1 MAQASALA
9 IGSACAFWYGSAPVV
24 QLPLR
29 PLYRVCTSYGC
40 GDLAEA
46 TTSSVVAELARRGGE
61 DLHGDTVVGI
71 SELVSA
77 IAAMAEGT
85 ASPHFFLSS
94 LDPGVGKTTTLI
106 HFVQHL
112 LRSEQHRDVSVL
124 LCFSQREEIK
134 KLVEEMG
141 LAETDFAVFTRGEE
155 YTGLSWTKPND
166 ARVLFTTQEMIRRH
180 CRGGSF
186 RDAKAF
192 HYNGAVRAV
201 RIWDEEMLPGSVVS
215 LSTDQLA
222 SLREP
227 LRQTH
232 PALAE
237 RVVGLERE
245 LEASGGKG
253 SFTWPDVEEATGI
266 SQLAAQRG
274 LAKRHVDH
282 LESLYALSGRRVLL
296 RKPNNAREVI
306 TALDNRDAI
315 PDDLAPAVILD
326 ASGRVRAAYE
336 QWEKATGKLKR
347 LPSVAKSYRNLTVHV
362 MDKGAGKTAWSLNGG
377 ALAGEVARL
386 INSKPDEEWLVIY
399 HGSVNGGGIPDQ
411 IKGLVSTNPD
421 RVHFLNWGK
430 HKGTNEFRHISNVIL
445 AGLNNHPETDY
456 EMKARHLSGVPNS
469 QQVSKTLVQEI
480 EAGELKHHILQALC
494 RSSVRQ
500 GKGHDCGPCSAY
512 IIAPKR
518 SGVRGFLPEVFPGC
532 TISTWEPAKRKLT
545 GQVADAVAKVKA
557 FFADNPD
564 GVFLYSDLREALG
577 ISDTSNFNKRVRRH
591 ESYKL
596 ELDRLGIEEV
606 STGNHRHRNA
616 LARKPQPF
624 SPVEGASFIADV

>member
-77 IAAMAEGT
+77 IAAMTEGT

-274 LAKRHVDH
+274 LDKRRVEH
-282 LESLYALSGRRVLL
+282 LDSLYALSGRRVLL

-347 LPSVAKSYRNLTVHV
+347 LPSVTKSYRNLTVHV
-362 MDKGAGKTAWSLNGG
+362 MDKGAGKTAWTLNGG
-377 ALAGEVARL
+377 ALAGEVARM
-386 INSKPDEEWLVIY
+386 IDSKPEEEWLVIY
-399 HGSVNGGGIPDQ
+399 HKGVNGGGIPDQ
-411 IKGLVSTNPD
+411 IRGLLSSNPD

-430 HKGTNEFRHISNVIL
+430 HKGTNEFRHIQNVIL
-445 AGLNNHPETDY
+445 AGLHNHPDTDY
-456 EMKARHLSGVPNS
+456 EMKARYFNGVPNG

-480 EAGELKHHILQALC
+480 EAGEQKHHILQALC

-500 GKGHDCGPCSAY
+500 GNGHDCGPCNAY

-532 TISTWEPAKRKLT
+532 TIGTWEPAKRKLT
-545 GQVADAVAKVKA
+545 GWVADAVAKVKT
-557 FFADNPD
+557 FFVENPD
-564 GVFLYSDLREALG
+564 GVFLYSDLRDAIG

-606 STGNHRHRNA
+606 STSNHRHRNA
-616 LARKPQPF
+616 LARKPQLF
-624 SPVEGASFIADV
+624 GPVEGASFIADV

>member
-9 IGSACAFWYGSAPVV
+9 IGSACAFGYGFAPVV

-29 PLYRVCTSYGC
+29 PLYSDCTSYGC
-40 GDLAEA
+40 GNLAEA
-46 TTSSVVAELARRGGE
+46 TTSSVLAELVQRGGE
-61 DLHGDTVVGI
+61 DLHDDTVVGI
-71 SELVSA
+71 RELVSA
-77 IAAMAEGT
+77 KAAMAEGT

-112 LRSEQHRDVSVL
+112 LRSEQHEDASVL

-134 KLVEEMG
+134 KLVEEIG
-141 LAETDFAVFTRGEE
+141 FAEADFAILTSDEE
-155 YTGLSWTKPND
+155 INALSSTKPND
-166 ARVLFTTQEMIRRH
+166 ARVLFTTQEMIRRR
-180 CRGGSF
+180 CRGGAF

-192 HYNGAVRAV
+192 HHHGAVRAV

-227 LRQTH
+227 LRQAH

-237 RVVGLERE
+237 LVVCLERE
-245 LEASGGKG
+245 LEATGGKG
-253 SFTWPDVEEATGI
+253 NLLWPDVEEATGI

-274 LAKRHVDH
+274 LDKSHVDH
-282 LESLYALSGRRVLL
+282 LDSLYALSGRRVLL
-296 RKPNNAREVI
+296 RKPNNARQVI

-336 QWEKATGKLKR
+336 QWEKATGRLKR

-362 MDKGAGKTAWSLNGG
+362 MDKGAGKTAWMLNGG
-377 ALAGEVARL
+377 ALASEVARK
-386 INSKPDEEWLVIY
+386 IDSKPEEEWLVIY
-399 HGSVNGGGIPDQ
+399 HGKVNGGAIPDQ
-411 IKGLVSTNPD
+411 IRGLLSTSPD

-430 HKGTNEFRHISNVIL
+430 HKGTNEFRRIQNVIL

-456 EMKARHLSGVPNS
+456 EMKARYFNS
-469 QQVSKTLVQEI
+469 VLNHQQVSKDLVQEI

-500 GKGHDCGPCSAY
+500 GNGHDCGPCNAY

-518 SGVRGFLPEVFPGC
+518 SGVRGFLPEVFPSC
-532 TISTWEPAKRKLT
+532 TITTWEPAKRKLS
-545 GQVADAVAKVKA
+545 GWVADAVAEVKA
-557 FFADNPD
+557 FFADSPD
-564 GVFLYSDLREALG
+564 GVFLYSELRDALG

-606 STGNHRHRNA
+606 STGNHRHRDA

-624 SPVEGASFIADV
+624 GSVEVASYVADV

>member
-9 IGSACAFWYGSAPVV
+9 IGSACAFGYGSAPVV

-61 DLHGDTVVGI
+61 DLHDDTVVGI

-77 IAAMAEGT
+77 MSAMAEGA

-112 LRSEQHRDVSVL
+112 LRSEQHRDVSIL
-124 LCFSQREEIK
+124 LCLSQREEIK

-155 YTGLSWTKPND
+155 YTGLSSTKPND

-192 HYNGAVRAV
+192 HHNGSVRAV
-201 RIWDEEMLPGSVVS
+201 RIWDEEMLPGSVIS

-237 RVVGLERE
+237 LVVGLERE

-253 SFTWPDVEEATGI
+253 SFMWPDVEEATGI

-274 LAKRHVDH
+274 LDKRHVDH

-315 PDDLAPAVILD
+315 PDDLTPAVILD

-362 MDKGAGKTAWSLNGG
+362 MDKGAGKTAWTLNGG
-377 ALAGEVARL
+377 ALAGEVAL
-386 INSKPDEEWLVIY
+386 MIDGKPEEEWLVIY

-411 IKGLVSTNPD
+411 IRGLLSTNPD

-456 EMKARHLSGVPNS
+456 EMKARHLSGILNG

-480 EAGELKHHILQALC
+480 EAGELKHHILQAMC
-494 RSSVRQ
+494 RSAVRQ
-500 GKGHDCGPCSAY
+500 GNGHDCGPCNAY
-512 IIAPKR
+512 IIAPRR

-532 TISTWEPAKRKLT
+532 TIGTWEPAKRKLT
-545 GQVADAVAKVKA
+545 GWVADAVAKVKA

-564 GVFLYSDLREALG
+564 GVFLYSDLRDALG

-606 STGNHRHRNA
+606 ATGNHRHRNA

-624 SPVEGASFIADV
+624 GPVEGASFIADV

>member
-1 MAQASALA
+1 L
-9 IGSACAFWYGSAPVV
+9 
-24 QLPLR
+24 
-29 PLYRVCTSYGC
+29 
-40 GDLAEA
+40 
-46 TTSSVVAELARRGGE
+46 AELAQRGGE

-77 IAAMAEGT
+77 MAAMAEGT

-124 LCFSQREEIK
+124 LCFSQCEEIK
-134 KLVEEMG
+134 KLVEEIG
-141 LAETDFAVFTRGEE
+141 LAEADFATLTSDEE
-155 YTGLSWTKPND
+155 INALSSTKPND
-166 ARVLFTTQEMIRRH
+166 ARVLFTTQEMIRRR

-192 HYNGAVRAV
+192 HHNGSVRAV

-227 LRQTH
+227 LRQTR

-237 RVVGLERE
+237 LVGSLERE
-245 LEASGGKG
+245 VVASSGKG

-274 LAKRHVDH
+274 LDKRHVDH

-296 RKPNNAREVI
+296 RKPSNAREVI

-326 ASGRVRAAYE
+326 ASGRVRTAYE

-362 MDKGAGKTAWSLNGG
+362 MDKGAGKTAWTLNG
-377 ALAGEVARL
+377 ATLAGEVARM
-386 INSKPDEEWLVIY
+386 IDSKPEEEWLVIY
-399 HGSVNGGGIPDQ
+399 HGSVNGGAIPDQ
-411 IKGLVSTNPD
+411 IRGLLITNPD
-421 RVHFLNWGK
+421 RAHFLNWGK
-430 HKGTNEFRHISNVIL
+430 HKGTNEFRHIQNVIL
-445 AGLNNHPETDY
+445 AGLNNHQGTDY
-456 EMKARHLSGVPNS
+456 EMKARHLSGISNG

-480 EAGELKHHILQALC
+480 EAGELKNHILQALC

-500 GKGHDCGPCSAY
+500 GNGHDCGPCNAY

-532 TISTWEPAKRKLT
+532 TITTWEPAKRKLT
-545 GQVADAVAKVKA
+545 GWVADAVAKVKA
-557 FFADNPD
+557 FFANNPD
-564 GVFLYSDLREALG
+564 GVFLYSDLRVALG

-596 ELDRLGIEEV
+596 ELERLGIEEV
-606 STGNHRHRNA
+606 STGNHRHRDA
-616 LARKPQPF
+616 LVRKPKPF
-624 SPVEGASFIADV
+624 GPVEGASFIADV